1 MVFEDSNLFDPFE
14 QHLTEESDALQQG
27 HTSAASD
34 ADLHA
39 WMQELEMIR
48 LQQQALTQRRR
59 ELEQL
64 ILTELSQRN
73 VKQYTLGRG
82 RLRAIVSSKLV
93 PVDIAQFAEQFPHLV
108 RVRYEPDQRAIH
120 NQLQMQG
127 GDVLRQHLK
136 EELVITMRT
145 DDRKSIP
152 PGQTVEE
159 G

>member
-14 QHLTEESDALQQG
+14 QHLTDGSDASQQG
-27 HTSAASD
+27 NASGASD
-34 ADLHA
+34 TQLHA
-39 WMQELEMIR
+39 WMEELEMIR
-48 LQQQALTQRRR
+48 LQVQALTQRRR

-64 ILTELSQRN
+64 VLAELSQRE

-93 PVDIAQFAEQFPHLV
+93 PVDIAQFAERFPHLV

-136 EELVITMRT
+136 EEWVITIRT

-152 PGQTVEE
+152 PGQTAEE
-159 G
+159 